1 MGPGDTPLHEPLGTS
16 HFAGSVRFGEV
27 ASSPSD
33 HPKYDRDSWE
43 RRWSR
48 ALTEGGHAV
57 DTRPPNAH
65 LVDVAEGLEAGRAL
79 DAGAGH
85 GSETLWLAERGWP
98 VTSLD
103 FSSTALDHARARAER
118 KGSGI
123 AGRISFVTADL
134 TVWEPPAEA
143 FDLVA
148 CLHVHVPGSVTEMV
162 GRLASG
168 VAPGGTM
175 VLVGQRPID
184 PASGEP
190 TRAATQVQVTSEDVR
205 EALEEDRWDFLVAE
219 DRPRR
224 PGDGVDS
231 VTVVRRKA

>member
-1 MGPGDTPLHEPLGTS
+1 M
-16 HFAGSVRFGEV
+16 A
-27 ASSPSD
+27 ASPSD
-33 HPKYDRDSWE
+33 DPKYDRDSWE

-65 LVDVAEGLEAGRAL
+65 LMEVAGPLESGRAL

-85 GSETLWLAERGWP
+85 GAETLWLAERGWQ

-118 KGSGI
+118 KNSGI

-175 VLVGQRPID
+175 VLVGHRPID
-184 PASGEP
+184 PSSGEP
-190 TRAATQVQVTSEDVR
+190 TIAAGQIQVTSEDVR
-205 EALEEDRWDFLVAE
+205 AALDEDRWRYLVAE
-219 DRPRR
+219 DRERR
-224 PGDGVDS
+224 AGGGVDS